1 VHYKAG
7 LGICTSSGAL
17 TNLSAAMVERA
28 AAAVAAVA
36 GTAEAYLV
44 IPCTAKLALAFSCDG
59 STSLAA
65 AAALL

>member
-1 VHYKAG
+1 
-7 LGICTSSGAL
+7 
-17 TNLSAAMVERA
+17 MVERA

-36 GTAEAYLV
+36 GTAANVEAYLV